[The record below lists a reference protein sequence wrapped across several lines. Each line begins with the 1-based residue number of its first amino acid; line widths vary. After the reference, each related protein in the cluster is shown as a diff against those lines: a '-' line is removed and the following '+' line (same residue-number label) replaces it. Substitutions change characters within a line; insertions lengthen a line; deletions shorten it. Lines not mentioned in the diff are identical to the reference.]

1 MFLVIFF
8 IVFTHTHHVERDY
21 NSIFQSRVAR
31 SQLTSIGATFVN
43 GLDRRFDFVDH
54 TQFLNVMMNVANV
67 ESWRQW
73 NEIENP
79 HQFVA
84 AARHVTDCNCEIDNH
99 FMNFL
104 PFKLYF

>member
-1 MFLVIFF
+1 
-8 IVFTHTHHVERDY
+8 
-21 NSIFQSRVAR
+21 
-31 SQLTSIGATFVN
+31 
-43 GLDRRFDFVDH
+43 
-54 TQFLNVMMNVANV
+54 MMNVANV
-67 ESWRQW
+67 ESRRQL

-104 PFKLYF
+104 PIKLIIVSKINKFKGSFYNNLFTTNIFEFTTSNLKYF